1 MAPKRDETLT
11 KRSDKE
17 QMKDPELLDNAKD
30 DSEMPDKLA
39 VKSQVVE
46 EKLIDLDD
54 F

>member
-17 QMKDPELLDNAKD
+17 QMKDPELLDNAED
-30 DSEMPDKLA
+30 EMPDKLA